1 MQYEEIVVQSL
12 QVIPGE
18 EYTRVINY
26 IKDFANNANGD
37 LDDAYLAGV
46 TLKLGVPLLQDAEED
61 VKSVAKELD
70 ALYGDKAANA
80 VVAFMGHGNPDE
92 YDTYKAN
99 VRYTELE
106 VELQKYSKNYFVGT
120 VDMMD
125 NFKTN
130 VYARMQAAGIT
141 SGKVYC
147 TPLMSIDGD
156 HGHNDMAGDDDDN
169 WQEGVGFTPNE
180 EGEVEDT
187 SWKMYFHHQRLKS
200 TATPVRVLSSQE
212 ISEQGISTF
221 DAALTRMMPQA
232 SMAPNSMGTFLRLNG
247 LGNKYILILING
259 QKLTGDISNNVDLN
273 RINMSRVKRIEVLD
287 GAASSLYGSDAIAG
301 VINIITDQPTQNL
314 VSVTS
319 DTKVSGHGVLTEAV
333 TLDIYKNG
341 FGSYTSF
348 THDRADSYQT
358 TDLEYK
364 KGSDTETQQTI
375 APFFTGYRS
384 NIIGQKFTYTPNQHI
399 ALNAGLD
406 YSYKI
411 TDRPETRSDV
421 TGGTDYEMRY
431 KGFRWNQ
438 GGIYKFNSKNS
449 LQADFTVD
457 RFRYGKEYDVETK
470 DYAIGDYVQSKKQ
483 RSMDGE
489 LKAILGLTGNST
501 TIFGADWRKDYLTAT
516 SGNINQHVYSLA
528 AYAQHEHKLFKY
540 FTATLGLRMTH
551 HKTFNNHLTPKV
563 TLMYAPGNFRF
574 RATYSA
580 GFRAPGLDELY
591 YHYFSVNRG
600 KAQISFGNKNLK
612 PEKSNYF
619 SLNAEYRDEVIA
631 VSVTGYLNRINDM
644 VIKQNISIDDASR
657 TMLMQEFPEMTQ
669 DQASKMVSYAL
680 YQNSD
685 KGDVKGLQLNVS
697 ANIFPGFNLSANYVY
712 TYARTKSDDEWT
724 LLERSIRH
732 AATITANYHH
742 SWGRY
747 ALNVNLNGR
756 LQSKTYYPDYE
767 DAPGFGVWNLHT
779 THTIQ
784 CGRWVVFKPV
794 IGIDNIFD
802 KVDRRIDSSTR
813 KYALYS
819 PGRMLVV
826 GGVIKLWQ

>member
-1 MQYEEIVVQSL
+1 M
-12 QVIPGE
+12 
-18 EYTRVINY
+18 INKKL
-26 IKDFANNANGD
+26 IA
-37 LDDAYLAGV
+37 LAV
-46 TLKLGVPLLQDAEED
+46 ALL
-61 VKSVAKELD
+61 S
-70 ALYGDKAANA
+70 GSAA
-80 VVAFMGHGNPDE
+80 FPQIHKME
-92 YDTYKAN
+92 RT
-99 VRYTELE
+99 
-106 VELQKYSKNYFVGT
+106 
-120 VDMMD
+120 
-125 NFKTN
+125 
-130 VYARMQAAGIT
+130 
-141 SGKVYC
+141 
-147 TPLMSIDGD
+147 
-156 HGHNDMAGDDDDN
+156 
-169 WQEGVGFTPNE
+169 
-180 EGEVEDT
+180 DT
-187 SWKMYFHHQRLKS
+187 STIHRTYNLNPVVVTGSGHHQRLKS
-200 TATPVRVLSSQE
+200 TATPVHVLSSQE
-212 ISEQGISTF
+212 IHEQGISTF

-259 QKLTGDISNNVDLN
+259 QKLSGDISNNVDLN

-319 DTKVSGHGVLTEAV
+319 DSRVSGHGQLTEAV
-333 TLDIYKNG
+333 CLDIYKNG

-358 TDLEYK
+358 TDLEYV
-364 KGSDTETQQTI
+364 KGSDTDTQRTI

-384 NIIGQKFTYTPNQHI
+384 NIVGQKFTYAPNQHL
-399 ALNAGLD
+399 ALNAGFN

-411 TDRPETRSDV
+411 TDRPETRQDI

-431 KGFRWNQ
+431 KGFRWNL
-438 GGIYKFNSKNS
+438 GGIYKFTNRNS

-470 DYAIGDYVQSKKQ
+470 NNAIGDYVQSKKQ
-483 RSMDGE
+483 RSMEGE
-489 LKAILGLTGNST
+489 LKAILGLTANST

-516 SGNINQHVYSLA
+516 SGNINQNAYTLA
-528 AYAQHEHKLFKY
+528 AYAQHEMLLLKDL
-540 FTATLGLRMTH
+540 TATLGLRFTH
-551 HKTFNNHLTPKV
+551 HERPRVGASAGMTFDNHLTPKA

-600 KAQISFGNKNLK
+600 KPQIIFGNQNLS
-612 PEKSNYF
+612 PEKSHYV
-619 SLNAEYRDEVIA
+619 SLNAEYRTQLVA

-644 VIKQNISIDDASR
+644 VVRQNITVDEAALS
-657 TMLMQEFPEMTQ
+657 MLQQEFPEMKA
-669 DQASKMVSYAL
+669 DEAGKLERYSL

-685 KGDVKGLQLNVS
+685 KGDVKGLQANVS
-697 ANIFPGFNLSANYVY
+697 ANLFPGFNLSANYVY
-712 TYARTKSDDEWT
+712 TYARTKSGNEWT
-724 LLERSIRH
+724 TLERSIRH
-732 AATITANYHH
+732 AATIAANYHH
-742 SWGRY
+742 VWGKY
-747 ALNVNLNGR
+747 GLNVNLNGR

-767 DAPGFGVWNLHT
+767 DAPGYGVWNLHT
-779 THTIQ
+779 THSFDYL
-784 CGRWVVFKPV
+784 RWAFLEPS
-794 IGIDNIFD
+794 IGIDNLFD

-826 GGVIKLWQ
+826 GLKVKIK